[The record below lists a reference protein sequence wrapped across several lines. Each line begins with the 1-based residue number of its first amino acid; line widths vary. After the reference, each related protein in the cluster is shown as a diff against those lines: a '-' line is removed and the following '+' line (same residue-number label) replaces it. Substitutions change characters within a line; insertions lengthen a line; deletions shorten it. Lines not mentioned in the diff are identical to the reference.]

1 MKDKNVRLR
10 FITDPAELKQVEA
23 LQAEVWGPEDVVPD
37 VNDSMPLVPTV
48 PAFSVRT
55 TTAPDVSAV
64 PSPVVREIAPP
75 VKELL
80 YPAEMSTA
88 PPVSV
93 WDLPTD
99 TSMSPP
105 SPFVALP
112 VASWIIPDPPED
124 VVPLVKL
131 NAPLTPF
138 WPAFADRTAIPPLV
152 VAVPSPVSNEI
163 APPL

>member
-1 MKDKNVRLR
+1 MLR
-10 FITDPAELKQVEA
+10 RKSPPLPFVALPVYSSKCPLDPD
-23 LQAEVWGPEDVVPD
+23 DVVPD

-75 VKELL
+75 VKEPL

-112 VASWIIPDPPED
+112 VAIWIMPDPPED
-124 VVPLVKL
+124 AVPVVKL
-131 NAPLTPF
+131 KAPLTPSC
-138 WPAFADRTAIPPLV
+138 PAFVVRTMMLPEDLAL
-152 VAVPSPVSNEI
+152 
-163 APPL
+163 L